1 MSSDFNLTV
10 TSWFLGNVRVKQK
23 PVEVKNYWH
32 GEGGQYIEKSAYL
45 NVRLLWMIPKLT
57 PCTEQAKGST
67 KAALKGSIPN
77 HHMILRVPNF
87 QNT

>member
-1 MSSDFNLTV
+1 MQRNIWLEIS
-10 TSWFLGNVRVKQK
+10 FLVALCPPAQK

-45 NVRLLWMIPKLT
+45 KVRLLWMIPKLT
-57 PCTEQAKGST
+57 PCTEQARGST